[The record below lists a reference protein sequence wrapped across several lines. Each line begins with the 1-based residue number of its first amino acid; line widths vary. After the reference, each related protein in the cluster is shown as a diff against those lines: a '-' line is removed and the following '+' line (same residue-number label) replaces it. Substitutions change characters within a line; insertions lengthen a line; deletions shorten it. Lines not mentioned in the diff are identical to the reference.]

1 MSASKNV
8 SSFQKLNSINLFLS
22 LCDLELFFG
31 GSGGGSL
38 FAVHNE
44 CEYYDQAS
52 DQWLPVAPMT
62 TRRSRCGVATVHGM
76 LYAIGGYEHF

>member
-1 MSASKNV
+1 M
-8 SSFQKLNSINLFLS
+8 
-22 LCDLELFFG
+22 
-31 GSGGGSL
+31 

-76 LYAIGGYEHF
+76 LYAIGGYENFQDWIFIILQRTDFYDIEFQF